1 MKKGWICLH
10 RKIQE
15 CDLWINNEPFD
26 IRSAWIDLLLL
37 ANHEDV
43 DIVFDYKPMTVKRGQ
58 FLTSVRKL
66 GARWSWSKNRTLK
79 YLRLLESLGMIER
92 DSDRQRTL
100 LTIVKYDFYQGLWD
114 TDMDTTVDTGKDTHI
129 DTGVDTGMPQTTM
142 KNNENNENKI
152 NNKRFVK
159 PSVDEIRNYCLERKN
174 GIDPQQ
180 FFDYYESKGWM
191 IGKNHMKDWK
201 ASVRTWENRRKGE
214 VNGNVGAV
222 PRDDEEQRNRELDE
236 YIKRQKA
243 GEFDDEDAELRAIL
257 G

>member
-100 LTIVKYDFYQGLWD
+100 LTIVKYDVYQGLWD

-152 NNKRFVK
+152 NNKRFAK

-214 VNGNVGAV
+214 DNGSVARISRV
-222 PRDDEEQRNRELDE
+222 DEEERNREIDE
-236 YIKRQKA
+236 HFRRVQA
-243 GEFDDEDAELRAIL
+243 GEIPDERPFADMSDM
-257 G
+257 